1 MQERT
6 IADLQTQIADGVRAK
21 FLDGAAADARR
32 DKLGMLLQEENVLD
46 WIFSVT
52 VGGKWTNNGTEE
64 EDHQCCWIECPPDD

>member
-32 DKLGMLLQEENVLD
+32 DKLGMLLQEENGPTMALWRKIINVVGLSVLPM
-46 WIFSVT
+46 IKFV
-52 VGGKWTNNGTEE
+52 
-64 EDHQCCWIECPPDD
+64 

>member
-32 DKLGMLLQEENVLD
+32 DKLGMLL
-46 WIFSVT
+46 
-52 VGGKWTNNGTEE
+52 
-64 EDHQCCWIECPPDD
+64 